1 MPTSPRVS
9 ADAPL
14 SGSASSI
21 VAGAISGYHM
31 LKIISYSRTK
41 ELPNGER
48 IDSWPF
54 RVGGR
59 TWRVRYYPNGCKS
72 KSIDYISLFIT
83 LDDTAANTKAVKV
96 YVQFSLLDQL
106 GQPVRSYTG
115 IAGPES
121 LHLPNSW
128 GCDNFIRREVLENSE
143 HLNDDSF
150 TVKVDVSVLGGF
162 HAQETLA
169 IVVPPSDM
177 HMHFGDLLSSKAVVD
192 VEFLVGGET
201 FSAHRSVLA
210 ARSPVFRAEF
220 LSPMKEST
228 TTAPI
233 RIDDMEAQV
242 FKALLTFMYTDAL
255 PDIMDQHEEY
265 VMAQHL
271 LVAADRY
278 GLDRCKLICQ
288 DKLSRGIDTSS
299 VVTIWALAEQH
310 HCHGLK
316 AACLDFLST
325 CSPTNL
331 NAVLESEG
339 FGSLFKSYPDVA
351 MDLLVIKVGLVDLGE
366 QD

>member
-59 TWRVRYYPNGCKS
+59 TWRVRYYPNGCQS

-96 YVQFSLLDQL
+96 
-106 GQPVRSYTG
+106 
-115 IAGPES
+115 
-121 LHLPNSW
+121 
-128 GCDNFIRREVLENSE
+128 REVLENSE

-162 HAQETLA
+162 HAQETPA

-192 VEFLVGGET
+192 VEFLVGGEM
-201 FSAHRSVLA
+201 FLAHRSVLA

-228 TTAPI
+228 ATGPI

-255 PDIMDQHEEY
+255 PDMDQQEEY
-265 VMAQHL
+265 AMTQHL

-278 GLDRCKLICQ
+278 GLDRLKLICE
-288 DKLSRGIDTSS
+288 DKLSSGIDTSS
-299 VVTIWALAEQH
+299 VAGILALADQH
-310 HCHGLK
+310 NCSELK
-316 AACLDFLST
+316 EACLAFLRE
-325 CSPTNL
+325 PTNL
-331 NAVLESEG
+331 DEAIESQG
-339 FGSLFKSYPDVA
+339 FE
-351 MDLLVIKVGLVDLGE
+351 LLTKTSPGVIKELLKSQVIPSSLGKRKSRA
-366 QD
+366 